1 MVAGAEIPIVDS
13 RIVTVGGGLASFAL
27 VDFLRVAGLTTSQ
40 IRVLSPLSTPYETFA
55 ALLMAAQVG
64 PEERIRSDSMSRI
77 DNIWGWPGYALSE
90 ALAERSLLPVLQVLG
105 EPVLC
110 DFFTPRLRT
119 VTSGLDRESAR
130 IGWSAML
137 DRCWAR
143 AVRRRSGGG
152 YFVLAER
159 SEEGGGGLVAHR
171 CQHVHVAVG
180 YPGPRVLTDLV
191 AFREHCGDPSRMVNG
206 YEPHDGVYE
215 QLAGSPGRVLLRGSG
230 IAASGILQR
239 LIGDR
244 DRLGARTEIV
254 HLFRTYV
261 SGPVGPLRFRRPGGH
276 GFAHQAF
283 NYPKAAWGGQ
293 LRERM
298 LELSGEEQARLTKTM
313 GGTTTPRR
321 RHWQRQLRRG
331 RRGGWYRAEVGTV
344 ADVRPGPD
352 GRLAITLSQPDGA
365 ERHVDADFLIDA
377 TGLEEDFR
385 RHGPIADLLDC
396 GGASTNAL
404 GRLDVEPSFEV
415 RGTRSGRGRV
425 YASGAATLGGPV
437 ATVDSLSGAMLA
449 AMEIC
454 DDLAD
459 QGFCEFPGPVRSLSQ
474 WWRWTRSR
482 EP

>member
-1 MVAGAEIPIVDS
+1 MVAGAGMPVADS
-13 RIVTVGGGLASFAL
+13 LVVTVGGGLASFAL

-40 IRVLSPLSTPYETFA
+40 IRVLSPMATAYETFA
-55 ALLMAAQVG
+55 GLLRAAQVG

-90 ALAERSLLPVLQVLG
+90 ALEERSLVPLLRVLG
-105 EPVLC
+105 EPLLC

-119 VTSGLDRESAR
+119 VTTGLDRESAR
-130 IGWSAML
+130 IEWSAML
-137 DRCWAR
+137 DRCWAH
-143 AVRRRSGGG
+143 AVRRRSAGG

-159 SEEGGGGLVAHR
+159 CEEGGGPVVHR
-171 CQHVHVAVG
+171 CQYVHLAVG
-180 YPGPRVLTDLV
+180 YPGPRLLPDLV
-191 AFREHCGDPSRMVNG
+191 SFRERCGSPSRMVNG

-230 IAASGILQR
+230 IAASGILNR

-254 HLFRTYV
+254 HVFRNYV
-261 SGPVGPLRFRRPGGH
+261 SGPVGPPRFRRPGGH

-293 LRERM
+293 LRERL
-298 LELSGEEQARLTKTM
+298 LELSGEEQASLTRTM

-321 RHWQRQLRRG
+321 RSWQRQLHRG
-331 RRGGWYRAEVGTV
+331 RRGGWYRAEAGTV

-352 GRLAITLSQPDGA
+352 GRLAITLSRPDGA
-365 ERHVDADFLIDA
+365 EQRVDADFLIDA
-377 TGLEEDFR
+377 TGLDDDFR
-385 RHGPIADLLDC
+385 QHRLIADLLDC
-396 GGASTNAL
+396 GGASTNAI

-415 RGTRSGRGRV
+415 RGTRSRGGRV

-449 AMEIC
+449 ATEIC

-459 QGFCEFPGPVRSLSQ
+459 QGVCEFPGPARSFSQ
-474 WWRWTRSR
+474 WWRWMRNR
-482 EP
+482 AP